1 MCLKLSLCVCVCED
15 LITLSVQFDE
25 LQVKRYQ
32 PECLCVC
39 ECVCIAGVTG
49 RAISHT

>member
-1 MCLKLSLCVCVCED
+1 MESQQGCVFKLCVCVCED

-25 LQVKRYQ
+25 HQAKRYQ

-39 ECVCIAGVTG
+39 VSVLK
-49 RAISHT
+49 